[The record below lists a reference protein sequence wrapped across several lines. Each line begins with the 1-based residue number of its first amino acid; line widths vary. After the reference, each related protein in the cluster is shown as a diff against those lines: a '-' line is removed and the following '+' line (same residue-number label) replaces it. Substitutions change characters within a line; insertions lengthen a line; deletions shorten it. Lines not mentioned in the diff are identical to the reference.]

1 MRKISYLLLAGLIML
16 AACKPS
22 FKKADG
28 MEYAIVNSGKG
39 DLLKQGEFLEMHFTN
54 LLSRKGKKDSLL
66 NNTREMGAPQF
77 MQFDSINIPPA
88 YLKIFKQMRVGD
100 SVSTRILVDSMFKDN
115 PMQMPPFMKKGD
127 MIYTNIKIVNAHKT
141 QEAADSARKASMA
154 NAEKVAK
161 EKAAALIKEDDK
173 AIADYIAKNNV
184 KADKTD
190 KGVYVQTLTPG
201 AGPFLDSNSIV
212 KVKYTGKTLAG
223 VMFDSNV
230 DPSKGHTDPLTVNLT
245 NDKSIG
251 NGVIP
256 GLESGMF
263 KLQKGSKAKV
273 YIPSGLAYGTRGG
286 GPDLP
291 PNANLV
297 FDIEVLDIITKEQ
310 LKADNAAAAAKAKAE
325 QDAQQKLMQ
334 QQQKVYEDS
343 LQKADPKKFE
353 EYKQQMQQQM
363 MQQMQQQGQGR
374 PQR

>member
-39 DLLKQGEFLEMHFTN
+39 DLLKQGDFLEMHFTN
-54 LLSRKGKKDSLL
+54 LLSRKGKKDSVL

-77 MQFDSINIPPA
+77 MQFDSMNIPPA
-88 YLKIFKQMRVGD
+88 YLKIFKQMKVGD
-100 SVSTRILVDSMFKDN
+100 SVSTRTLVDSMFKQN
-115 PMQMPPFMKKGD
+115 PEQQPLFMKKGD
-127 MIYTNIKIVNAHKT
+127 MIYTNIKIVNAYKT
-141 QEAADSARKASMA
+141 QAAADSARTVAMG
-154 NAEKVAK
+154 NAEKIGK
-161 EKAAALIKEDDK
+161 EKANALVKADDK
-173 AIADYIAKNNV
+173 AIADFIAKNNV
-184 KADKTD
+184 KAVKTD
-190 KGVYVQTLTPG
+190 KGVYVETITPG
-201 AGPFLDSNSIV
+201 TGPFLDSNSIV

-251 NGVIP
+251 NSVIP

-263 KLQKGSKAKV
+263 KFQKGSKGKV

-297 FDIEVLDIITKEQ
+297 FEIEVLDIITKEQ
-310 LKADNAAAAAKAKAE
+310 LKADNEKANKAQAE
-325 QDAQQKLMQ
+325 QQKMMEKQQKTYM
-334 QQQKVYEDS
+334 DS

-353 EYKQQMQQQM
+353 EMKQQ
-363 MQQMQQQGQGR
+363 MQQMQQQGQ
-374 PQR
+374 QR

>member
-141 QEAADSARKASMA
+141 QEAADSARKASTV

-161 EKAAALIKEDDK
+161 EKAAALIKADDK
-173 AIADYIAKNNV
+173 AIADYLAKNKI
-184 KADKTD
+184 KAERSD
-190 KGVYVQTLTPG
+190 KGVYVETTTPG
-201 AGPFLDSNSIV
+201 TGAFLDTNSIV
-212 KVKYTGKTLAG
+212 RVKYTGKTLAG

>member
-39 DLLKQGEFLEMHFTN
+39 DLLKQGDFLEMHFTN

-66 NNTREMGAPQF
+66 NNTREMGSPQF
-77 MQFDSINIPPA
+77 MQLDSVNIPPA
-88 YLKIFKQMRVGD
+88 YLKIFRQMRVGD
-100 SVSTRILVDSMFKDN
+100 SVSTRTLVDSMFKDN

-127 MIYTNIKIVNAHKT
+127 MIYTNIKIINAYKT
-141 QEAADSARKASMA
+141 QEAADSARKLAMT
-154 NAEKVAK
+154 NAEKIGKAK
-161 EKAAALIKEDDK
+161 AEALVKEDDK
-173 AIADYIAKNNV
+173 AITDYLAKNNV

-201 AGPFLDSNSIV
+201 TGAFLDTNSIV
-212 KVKYTGKTLAG
+212 KVMYTGKTLAG

-245 NDKSIG
+245 TDKTIG

-256 GLESGMF
+256 GLESGMY

-273 YIPSGLAYGTRGG
+273 YIPSGLAYGARGA

-297 FDIEVLDIITKEQ
+297 FDIEVLDIVSKEQ
-310 LKADNAAAAAKAKAE
+310 LKAENAAAAAKARKE
-325 QDAQQKLMQ
+325 QEIQQKVME
-334 QQQKVYEDS
+334 QQQKAYMDS

-353 EYKQQMQQQM
+353 EMKQQMQQQ
-363 MQQMQQQGQGR
+363 GP